1 MLPPDVCPLLLRV
14 KAYRLRERRGPI
26 YASIA
31 ALFEKG
37 YGIQHLVDK
46 T

>member
-26 YASIA
+26 YASITVV
-31 ALFEKG
+31 FEKG
-37 YGIQHLVDK
+37 YGIQHLLHK